1 MNRSMLLQRIVRFK
15 DDIASGE
22 IASAGAMK
30 KACKVIVLRIE
41 QIIPDDS
48 VLLQEWREK
57 LQIIRHVK
65 KTFVKEPEKSA
76 AFEYLVDQ
84 MATREG
90 ISNSLAAK
98 IKRGVK
104 DNMKLFH
111 PAGGENMSNARSSQQ
126 QQQQQ
131 QRSKGPRNCCFNCG
145 GPHYAIIDVPRDR
158 VSLDTLLISLGQLL
172 QCLLPLWVEEG
183 GVEAGLVGEG
193 DGRY

>member
-111 PAGGENMSNARSSQQ
+111 PAGGENMSNTRSSQQ

-131 QRSKGPRNCCFNCG
+131 QRSKGPRNGCFHCG
-145 GPHYAIIDVPRDR
+145 GPHYANRCPQ
-158 VSLDTLLISLGQLL
+158 GQGFFGHPPF
-172 QCLLPLWVEEG
+172 QPGPAPPMPSPFMGRG
-183 GVEAGLVGEG
+183 GR
-193 DGRY
+193 GRGRSGGRGRW